1 MIIELAVTAGIAALL
16 AYYVKDVTDKVL
28 ARHFELRSEV
38 GELEDKVN
46 KMKNEL
52 ESQIRAVR
60 TPPSPKGGENTELLQ
75 KMKSLEE
82 KLKGIEKSLKDYRKL
97 ETKVDYEIGNVKREI
112 ERTSSKVDTLE
123 EELTKTE
130 DELKK
135 ELKRELLEEL
145 EEEIEHLEDA
155 IERRKKTEV
164 DEFLEVIKASI
175 TLQPEKLSAGMA
187 EAKRALLSMRDI
199 AKVYVLTGQG
209 DGEFEELKENLVELL
224 KNLRK
229 LAIVSIPDESVY
241 VTFNDIIVRVKRLNL
256 PMKVTHDGKE
266 RELNPE
272 RSFIQIHHI
281 VYELAGGLDEVA
293 EELKEPIPVTPVE
306 KEFYEK
312 LRYQFEQLRKLEEQV
327 QKLMLKLGAEG
338 EVEKPPESSKEK
350 DVEEILR
357 ELDLL

>member
-38 GELEDKVN
+38 GELEDKLN
-46 KMKNEL
+46 KMRNEL
-52 ESQIRAVR
+52 ESQIRAVNV
-60 TPPSPKGGENTELLQ
+60 PSSKGSENAELLQ
-75 KMKSLEE
+75 RLRSLEE
-82 KLKGIEKSLKDYRKL
+82 KIRGIEKSLKDYQKL
-97 ETKVDYEIGNVKREI
+97 ETKVDYEVGSLRMELEK
-112 ERTSSKVDTLE
+112 TSARVESLE
-123 EELTKTE
+123 EELAKTE
-130 DELKK
+130 DKLRE
-135 ELKRELLEEL
+135 ELKRELLSEL
-145 EEEIEHLEDA
+145 EEEIEHLEEA
-155 IERRKKTEV
+155 IERRKRTEV
-164 DEFLEVIKASI
+164 EEFLEVIKASI

-209 DGEFEELKENLVELL
+209 AKEFEELKENLVELL

-229 LAIVSIPDESVY
+229 LAVVSVPDENVY
-241 VTFNDIIVRVKRLNL
+241 AIFNDIIVRVKRLSL
-256 PMKVTHDGKE
+256 PMKITREGKE

-272 RSFIQIHHI
+272 RSFIQIHRI
-281 VYELAGGLDEVA
+281 VYELAGELDKVA
-293 EELKEPIPVTPVE
+293 EGLREPIPVTPVE

-312 LRYQFEQLRKLEEQV
+312 LRQQFEQLRKLEEQV
-327 QKLMLKLGAEG
+327 QKLMLKLGAGSEA
-338 EVEKPPESSKEK
+338 EKQPESSKEK

>member
-38 GELEDKVN
+38 GELEDKLN
-46 KMKNEL
+46 KMRNEL
-52 ESQIRAVR
+52 ESQIRAVKI
-60 TPPSPKGGENTELLQ
+60 PPSPKRSENTELLQ
-75 KMKSLEE
+75 RMKSLEE
-82 KLKGIEKSLKDYRKL
+82 KLKGIEKSLKDYQKL
-97 ETKVDYEIGNVKREI
+97 KTKVDYEIGSVKREI

-123 EELTKTE
+123 EELAKTE

-135 ELKRELLEEL
+135 ELLSEL

-209 DGEFEELKENLVELL
+209 VKEFEELKENLVELL

-241 VTFNDIIVRVKRLNL
+241 ATFNDIIVRVKRLSL
-256 PMKVTHDGKE
+256 PMKVTRDGNE

-272 RSFIQIHHI
+272 RSFIQIHRI
-281 VYELAGGLDEVA
+281 VYELAGELDRIA
-293 EELKEPIPVTPVE
+293 EELREPIPVTPVE

-312 LRYQFEQLRKLEEQV
+312 LRHQFEQLRKLEEQV